1 MLPFV
6 KHGIL
11 GLNARNLLYLK
22 PFNPQRA
29 VALADSKLKT
39 KAFLSAR
46 GIPVAKVYGRIENRW
61 QLRAF
66 DFASLPDECVLKP
79 NFGFGGEGILLL
91 KGRRNGQF
99 LEEGKIP
106 LPEERLREHI
116 ENILEG
122 QFSVNGRPDTAFF
135 ERILAPHRAFAPFRP
150 AGLPDIR
157 IVVFNLVP
165 VMAMLRIPTA
175 ESGGKANVHQGGI
188 GIGID
193 IAKGV
198 TTHAVQRNRRLVQ
211 LPHGGSPSGI
221 AIPFWEEMLL
231 LASRIQTITNIGYLA
246 VDFTL
251 DREQGVVLLEV
262 NARAGLMLQV
272 ANLSPLRRRLERVK
286 GLKIAAPEKGVRV
299 AQDLFG
305 HKVLP
310 KAKEPALDRPR
321 LGVQETLTIHGQ
333 GVRIDVPA
341 LMGPAVTEYSVFRQD
356 LIEELQRMGGA
367 TEEEKGD
374 GAEERTYRVKFT
386 LGGSKISTL
395 VHVGG
400 VPGSEARAVV
410 GRRDLQGYYIDP
422 TKEKPA
428 ASVTRVT
435 VNLRPVDRA
444 LAEIDEQL
452 LLLKYLKPMNLPEE
466 RERLEDDD
474 DYSPLFLYPDLPVDL
489 DAVEGRLQA
498 LACDQTP
505 LGELLAKKRRE
516 LLLRVALIRVRGDA
530 PRFTAASQALFGAP
544 HADILG
550 EAGHFLR
557 TRIASDLPP
566 PKSAMLTAE
575 QSAEIFEGELKKYGL
590 HEWQVLVRA
599 ALVADCT
606 VGWRRLYLREGALFS
621 QEHVRSLVAHEI
633 ETHILTSENGSQQP
647 YALFRRG
654 FANYLDTQEGLAV
667 HNQNRILSPYHEK
680 RNGPAR
686 SVLAVAYAK
695 EHSFVETR
703 RYLREELGYRP
714 PKALTKAIELK
725 RGLHDAAEPGCFTK
739 SLVYFRGWRA
749 VERFAREGG
758 DLRRLYIGKI
768 ALEDLELAE
777 KVEGVVRP
785 GLVPDFLRT

>member
-1 MLPFV
+1 MFPIV

-79 NFGFGGEGILLL
+79 NFGYGGEGILIL
-91 KGRRNGQF
+91 KGRRKGRF
-99 LEEGKIP
+99 LEEGRVEVS
-106 LPEERLREHI
+106 EERLREHI

-122 QFSVNGRPDTAFF
+122 QFSVNGRADTAFF
-135 ERILAPHRAFAPFRP
+135 ERILAPHQAFAPFRP

-165 VMAMLRIPTA
+165 VMAMLRVPTT

-198 TTHAVQRNRRLVQ
+198 TTHAVQGNRHLAQ
-211 LPHGGSPSGI
+211 LPHGGSPAGI

-251 DREQGVVLLEV
+251 DREQGVTLLEV

-286 GLKIAAPEKGVRV
+286 GLKISAPEKGVRV

-305 HKVLP
+305 HKVHP
-310 KAKEPALDRPR
+310 KAREPVLDRPR

-333 GVRIDVPA
+333 GVRIEIPA
-341 LMGPAVTEYSVFRQD
+341 IIAPAVTEHSVFRQD
-356 LIEELQRMGGA
+356 LIEELRKAGGA
-367 TEEEKGD
+367 TEEEKGED
-374 GAEERTYRVKFT
+374 RTYRVKFT
-386 LGGSKISTL
+386 LGGRKISTL
-395 VHVGG
+395 VHVGS
-400 VPGSEARAVV
+400 VPGSEARAVI

-422 TKEKPA
+422 TKKHPLVPA
-428 ASVTRVT
+428 HTRVT
-435 VNLRPVDRA
+435 VNLRPVDRT
-444 LAEIDEQL
+444 LSEIDEQL
-452 LLLKYLKPMNLPEE
+452 LLLKYLKPINLPEE
-466 RERLEDDD
+466 RERLENDDSH
-474 DYSPLFLYPDLPVDL
+474 SPLFLYPDLPVDL
-489 DAVEGRLQA
+489 DAVEERL
-498 LACDQTP
+498 LKVTCDETP

-516 LLLRVALIRVRGDA
+516 LLLRVALIRTRGDT

-550 EAGHFLR
+550 AAQHFLR

-566 PKSAMLTAE
+566 PKSQMLTAE
-575 QSAEIFEGELKKYGL
+575 RAAEVFEWELKKYGL

-621 QEHVRSLVAHEI
+621 EEHVRSLVAHEI

-647 YALFRRG
+647 YTLFRRG

-667 HNQNRILSPYHEK
+667 FNQNRILSPHHEK

-695 EHSFVETR
+695 EHSFVDTR
-703 RYLREELGYRP
+703 RHLQEELGYRP
-714 PKALTKAIELK
+714 AKALTKAIELK
-725 RGLHDAAEPGCFTK
+725 RGLHDTAEPGCFTK
-739 SLVYFRGWRA
+739 SLVYFRGWHA
-749 VERFAREGG
+749 VERFAQEGG
-758 DLRRLYIGKI
+758 DLKRLYIGKI

-777 KVEGVVRP
+777 KVEGVVPP
-785 GLVPDFLRT
+785 GLVPDFLRQ